1 MSQGL
6 LPETFRGRLT
16 AIVLL
21 GLGIRL
27 LHLALVAADN
37 PLSGDGAAY
46 HLSANLF
53 ADGLGFPEPLRHFFG
68 GVDVVPLAEGEV
80 LVETPIG
87 YLEPTAGHP
96 PVWTVLLGT
105 FAFLGFT
112 TVLQQQLVS
121 VLLGAPAI
129 VLMGLLGRELRSD
142 RLGLLAAAGTAGYAF
157 IWVNDGLMMAET
169 ALALGKPH
177 NALVELMG
185 LEARAPTECV
195 PKRCGAT
202 VSLAAPENICW
213 SKKI

>member
-27 LHLALVAADN
+27 LHLVLVAADN

-68 GVDVVPLAEGEV
+68 GIDVVPLAEGEV
-80 LVETPIG
+80 VVETPIG

-112 TVLQQQLVS
+112 TVFQQQLVS

-129 VLMGLLGRELRSD
+129 VLMGLLGREIRSD
-142 RLGLLAAAGTAGYAF
+142 RLGLLAATATAGYAF
-157 IWVNDGLMMAET
+157 IWVNDGLLVAET
-169 ALALGKPH
+169 
-177 NALVELMG
+177 
-185 LEARAPTECV
+185 
-195 PKRCGAT
+195 
-202 VSLAAPENICW
+202 
-213 SKKI
+213 